1 MIAAQRIPATEKEET
16 VEFVPEDSGQE
27 KHRAASPAWGSTIKL
42 VTAASFVFIAI
53 VMLVAFHSIIGPLLL
68 AFVLVYM
75 FYPLANSLHKK
86 LNMPWR
92 LSVVL
97 IYLGILIILA
107 GLLAWGGFAIFEQAQ
122 SLFHFLEKQVE
133 TLPDVLSDL
142 GKEDY
147 SIGPIALDFQQF
159 DEQAEQLL
167 KNAVNSLTSLISSAG
182 TLAGT
187 IAAGA
192 ANLIAKAVL
201 VLLVSFFILAESNG
215 VASQIVDLNI
225 PRYQADIQRMGKEL
239 TIVWNSF
246 LRGQLTV
253 ILTTIVLY
261 TIALSIL
268 GLPYAFGL
276 AFVAGLAHFL
286 PYIGPSILW
295 VLLFLVS
302 IFQPNPVWGLT
313 PVVYTVIVLGVGM
326 ALDVM
331 VDQLV
336 TPKLMG
342 HALKIHPAALVV
354 GYLVGAT
361 LLGFIGVML
370 AAPVLATLKLFAGYA
385 LRMTF
390 DLDPWPVRDEVHQHD
405 DVQTGKPQT
414 SFLQIWEQV
423 KAYFDRKDHHV

>member
-1 MIAAQRIPATEKEET
+1 MGRRSWLSQKDEIVEYVSESSGEKEKRT
-16 VEFVPEDSGQE
+16 
-27 KHRAASPAWGSTIKL
+27 ASPAWGSSVKL
-42 VTAASFVFIAI
+42 VIGASFAIIIAGLMI
-53 VMLVAFHSIIGPLLL
+53 AFHNIIGPLLL

-86 LNMPWR
+86 FNIPWR
-92 LSVVL
+92 LAVVL
-97 IYLGILIILA
+97 VYLGILIVLA
-107 GLLAWGGFAIFEQAQ
+107 GLLAWGGLAIFEQSQ

-142 GKEDY
+142 GSEDY
-147 SIGPIALDFQQF
+147 SIGPFALDFQQF

-167 KNAVNSLTSLISSAG
+167 KDAVNSLTSLISSAG

-225 PRYQADIQRMGKEL
+225 PRYQSDILRMGKEL
-239 TIVWNSF
+239 TIIWNAF

-261 TIALSIL
+261 TIVLSIL
-268 GLPYAFGL
+268 GMPYAFGL
-276 AFVAGLAHFL
+276 AVVAGLAHFL

-302 IFQPNPVWGLT
+302 IFQTTPAWGLT
-313 PVVYTVIVLGVGM
+313 PVVYTVIVLAIGM
-326 ALDVM
+326 TLDVM

-342 HALKIHPAALVV
+342 HALHIHPAALVV
-354 GYLVGAT
+354 GYLVGAS

-370 AAPVLATLKLFAGYA
+370 AAPVLATVKLFAGYA
-385 LRMTF
+385 LRKTF
-390 DLDPWPVRDEVHQHD
+390 DLDPWPEQVEVHQD
-405 DVQTGKPQT
+405 DRVQTEK
-414 SFLQIWEQV
+414 LQAGFAQIREQV
-423 KAYFDRKDHHV
+423 KNFFDRKDHHV